1 MRAAARPALRDAG
14 DQRQAAQDQLRPSSA
29 SPTLATTKK
38 IRLHVILLCSVHR
51 QPCWAGR
58 MAAGLRAVARAQWG
72 VCGRAGVSDDCAAAA
87 HSRKRCVAIPP
98 RGVCRPP
105 RGLSA
110 LHHFLGTKVAWAPL
124 YPPGYAWCG
133 PAEIPQRLISG
144 RKAGT
149 LRGGQS
155 ALWSPGVKLP
165 QRGPSRRVASVPHG
179 TILGTWWAGVAPLP
193 TLSRNTHTH
202 TQPCMSVCG
211 HPPPSGTNSH
221 SCALWVS

>member
-1 MRAAARPALRDAG
+1 MRAAARPASSDAG

-110 LHHFLGTKVAWAPL
+110 LHHFPGTKDCM
-124 YPPGYAWCG
+124 G
-133 PAEIPQRLISG
+133 
-144 RKAGT
+144 
-149 LRGGQS
+149 S
-155 ALWSPGVKLP
+155 AV
-165 QRGPSRRVASVPHG
+165 PSRLRLVRTSRDPPTPDLRPQGWNPTGGKKCLGKGSADHELMVARGEVAIKRSLEEVDLGASWDHFGHLVGGRG
-179 TILGTWWAGVAPLP
+179 TPPYAEPQHA
-193 TLSRNTHTH
+193 HTH
-202 TQPCMSVCG
+202 PAVHECVWPSAPFG
-211 HPPPSGTNSH
+211 H
-221 SCALWVS
+221 